1 MYLIPILISTLNTI
15 DVNVEYITNII
26 QLNSI
31 TTHTKYI
38 LQINRMYIFQIQLAK
53 EHKKIMYIHPNLNLF
68 TNTIEDILYKQFDD
82 KMLLIMCDFNT
93 SHYSPLYDALHNQLI
108 IKYI

>member
-38 LQINRMYIFQIQLAK
+38 LQINKMYIFQIQLAK
-53 EHKKIMYIHPNLNLF
+53 EHKTIMYIHPNLN
-68 TNTIEDILYKQFDD
+68 
-82 KMLLIMCDFNT
+82 
-93 SHYSPLYDALHNQLI
+93 
-108 IKYI
+108 